1 MGYNCQKNKMKKILL
16 TLVIALGMVSSFA
29 GTLGCL
35 SGEYDGER
43 FCLNEY
49 GKFIADVYN
58 PEEGTLVRVEGRV
71 VDIYGDPIELN
82 PGDNVR
88 VKFLLNK
95 PLDGRKEFTGNIG
108 WATNG
113 QKFVNFGGI
122 MFEN

>member
-1 MGYNCQKNKMKKILL
+1 MKKIFLAVCIMVAC
-16 TLVIALGMVSSFA
+16 VISAYA
-29 GTLGCL
+29 GILGCL
-35 SGEYDGER
+35 SGEYEGER

-58 PEEGTLVRVEGRV
+58 PEENTLVRVEGRV
-71 VDIYGDPIELN
+71 VDTYGEPIEIN
-82 PGDNVR
+82 PGENVR

-95 PLDGRKEFTGNIG
+95 PLDGRKELSGDIG

>member
-1 MGYNCQKNKMKKILL
+1 MMKKIF
-16 TLVIALGMVSSFA
+16 LVVSIAVACVISAYA

-35 SGEYDGER
+35 SGEYEGER
-43 FCLNEY
+43 FCVNEY

-58 PEEGTLVRVEGRV
+58 PETRSLVRVEGRI
-71 VDIYGDPIELN
+71 VDYSGDPIEIN
-82 PGDNVR
+82 PGDNMR
-88 VKFLLNK
+88 VKFILNK
-95 PLDGRKEFTGNIG
+95 PLDGRKEYSGDIG